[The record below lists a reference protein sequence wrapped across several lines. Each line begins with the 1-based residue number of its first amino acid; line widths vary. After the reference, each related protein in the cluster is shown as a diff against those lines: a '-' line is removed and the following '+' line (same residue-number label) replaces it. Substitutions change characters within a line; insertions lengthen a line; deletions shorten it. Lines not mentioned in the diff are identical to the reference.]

1 MALKYTPVC
10 LIHSI
15 LSILHVT
22 MFDPIVPDMHHNS
35 KLLKHRNF
43 IKNTINV
50 CLTAL
55 NDWKDVEIYSQK
67 WRKSLQKDRFSC
79 SCFCLFSLQ
88 GLN

>member
-1 MALKYTPVC
+1 MMTLGQV
-10 LIHSI
+10 HN
-15 LSILHVT
+15 VT
-22 MFDPIVPDMHHNS
+22 HEIIEKNS
-35 KLLKHRNF
+35 KNGM
-43 IKNTINV
+43 NV

-55 NDWKDVEIYSQK
+55 NDWKYVEIYLQK